1 MPELQIPTID
11 YGVALQLM
19 VLAGWATILL
29 LLDLFMTNKRVTA
42 YLAIAGLVLM
52 ALVGLPQWNTARS
65 TFSGMLILD
74 NYALLLNVLF
84 ALIGII
90 SIVLA
95 IDYLPRHGLQ
105 RGEYY
110 VLILLA
116 IVGMMLLSQGND
128 MVIIF
133 LGLEMLSICLYVLV
147 GFAHP
152 RLTSE
157 EAAIKYLLIGAFA
170 AGFLVFGIAMLYGA
184 TASSNL
190 LAIHQAIQSPALSPN
205 SHLLLLIGTA
215 LSIVGLGY
223 KISIAPFHMW
233 TPDVYQGAPTSVT
246 AFMSVG
252 AKVAGFA
259 ALARFLLVALGSQAA
274 VWVPIVG
281 MLAALTMILGNVGA
295 LIQSNVKR
303 MLAYS
308 SIGHAGYMLLGILAA
323 GAGAGRGI
331 EALLFYMVAY
341 TLTNLGAFGV
351 LMALEQRGE
360 EAWDMSDLAGLW
372 QRHPWLTVAM
382 TLCMLS
388 LAGVPLTAGFFGK
401 LYVFW
406 AAWESGL
413 WILAVVGVLTSIISA
428 FFYLRVISQMF
439 MQAPSREVSVSLSPN
454 TIFGLG
460 LSAIGIVVLG
470 IIPTPI
476 IDLVQRS
483 VLALGR

>member
-1 MPELQIPTID
+1 MPELQIPSID

-19 VLAGWATILL
+19 VLAAWAAILL
-29 LLDLFMTNKRVTA
+29 LLDLFTTNKRITA
-42 YLAIAGLVLM
+42 YLAIVGLVVM

-84 ALIGII
+84 ALIGSV

-95 IDYLPRHGLQ
+95 IDYLPRHGLE

-110 VLILLA
+110 VLILFA
-116 IVGMMLLSQGND
+116 TVGMMLLGQGND

-147 GFAHP
+147 GFAYP

-190 LAIHQAIQSPALSPN
+190 LAIHEAIRLPALSPN

-308 SIGHAGYMLLGILAA
+308 SIGHAGYMLLGILSA

-406 AAWESGL
+406 AAWEAGL

-428 FFYLRVISQMF
+428 FFYLRVIAQMF
-439 MQAPSREVSVSLSPN
+439 MQAPSREVRVSISPN

-460 LSAIGIVVLG
+460 LSAIGIILLG

>member
-1 MPELQIPTID
+1 MPELQIPSID
-11 YGVALQLM
+11 YGVVLQLI
-19 VLAGWATILL
+19 VLSAWASILL
-29 LLDLFMTNKRVTA
+29 LIDLFIGNKRITA
-42 YLAIAGLVLM
+42 YLAIVGLIVTAM
-52 ALVGLPQWNTARS
+52 VGLPQWNAARS
-65 TFSGMLILD
+65 TFGGMLIID

-84 ALIGII
+84 ALIGIL
-90 SIVLA
+90 SIVLS
-95 IDYLPRHGLQ
+95 IDYLPRHGLE

-110 VLILLA
+110 VLILFST
-116 IVGMMLLSQGND
+116 IGMLLLGQGND
-128 MVIIF
+128 MIIIF

-147 GFAHP
+147 GFAYP
-152 RLTSE
+152 RLSSE

-170 AGFLVFGIAMLYGA
+170 AGFLVFGIAMLYGS

-190 LAIHQAIQSPALSPN
+190 EAIHKAIQAPAINSN
-205 SHLLLLIGTA
+205 SHLLLLIGMA

-252 AKVAGFA
+252 AKVSGFA
-259 ALARFLLVALGSQAA
+259 ALTRFLLVALGSQAA

-308 SIGHAGYMLLGILAA
+308 SIGHAGYMLLGTLAA
-323 GAGAGRGI
+323 GAGAGRGL

-341 TLTNLGAFGV
+341 SLTNLGAFGV

-360 EAWDMSDLAGLW
+360 EAWDMGDLAGLW
-372 QRHPWLTVAM
+372 HRHPWLTVAM

-406 AAWESGL
+406 ATWEAGL

-428 FFYLRVISQMF
+428 FFYLRVIAQMF
-439 MQAPSREVSVSLSPN
+439 MQEPGREVSVSLSPN
-454 TIFGLG
+454 TIFVLG
-460 LSAIGIVVLG
+460 LTVLGIVVFG

-483 VLALGR
+483 VLAFGP